1 MIVPSYH
8 YSLCAHLRKYSRA
21 FRLAVCAL
29 VLPLALTACS
39 EGFTRSTLKLSG
51 NDLRVQKVSVIVE
64 PRTRGVAP
72 WTDDPI
78 ENKLPPKEYGLTKRK
93 IASDFTRVL
102 EAALIPASASGNRP
116 VIVQVRID
124 SMYLP
129 RSGQNVQF
137 DTNASVTVYVDVIDV
152 QTSAA
157 LVSQKGAAV
166 ALDTRPFWGTGT
178 TQVQT
183 YNLMLSKLA
192 AELKEGIVN

>member
-1 MIVPSYH
+1 M
-8 YSLCAHLRKYSRA
+8 
-21 FRLAVCAL
+21 
-29 VLPLALTACS
+29 
-39 EGFTRSTLKLSG
+39 
-51 NDLRVQKVSVIVE
+51 E

-152 QTSAA
+152 QTNAA

-183 YNLMLSKLA
+183 YNLMMSKLA